1 MNGPYHATGD
11 VAIMTV
17 LPLYPQSFLMV
28 DTHSSLKT
36 TSLGLDLSST
46 GGGSVMNT
54 GRDENVHFL
63 ANLDDDDDDDDEVR
77 FIVVIYFTIYSIQ

>member
-1 MNGPYHATGD
+1 
-11 VAIMTV
+11 
-17 LPLYPQSFLMV
+17 MV

-63 ANLDDDDDDDDEVR
+63 ANLDDDDDDDEVR
-77 FIVVIYFTIYSIQ
+77 FRYF